1 MKRPLVK
8 KCPWWFGVW
17 GGILQEAPGQKGPL
31 VVLGF
36 GAGSSKKALAKKG
49 HWWFW
54 GFRGWS
60 YKRPLVKKGPW

>member
-1 MKRPLVK
+1 M
-8 KCPWWFGVW
+8 
-17 GGILQEAPGQKGPL
+17 
-31 VVLGF
+31 VVLEF